1 MDEDLTQSFY
11 ISNFSNEK
19 ESNQEGVEECN
30 QENEELEFPLSPRS
44 NDNCESLNSPKLI
57 DKPWI
62 QEINKYFKL
71 NTLLNLIRNTGEEKH
86 DISISNGIMN
96 SIIYK
101 KLGTITYH
109 YNGKK
114 SKKAYHTYDYPEIYY
129 NKKLYTNTNDWIKD
143 NFK

>member
-1 MDEDLTQSFY
+1 MNEYNDEFESEEERQEFE
-11 ISNFSNEK
+11 SNFKKYKQIKKN
-19 ESNQEGVEECN
+19 
-30 QENEELEFPLSPRS
+30 
-44 NDNCESLNSPKLI
+44 
-57 DKPWI
+57 I